1 MVTVYFVEDQKKDQE
16 LLIDYLDRFEKENAV
31 RFDVRPFTNASLFLS
46 QYKFD
51 GDIIFMDID
60 MPGLN
65 GFDASVELRKNDSRS
80 VLIFLTNLQQY
91 AIKGYSVN
99 AFDFIAKP
107 LSYCQF
113 STLMKR
119 ALKKASLDRESDVI
133 INTRNQI
140 FKLDIKLLTYIE
152 IIDHQLI
159 YHTDERDYACWET
172 MSSIK
177 DQFLEK
183 GFCSASVSVLVNLR
197 RVDSIT
203 SSVVTLND
211 AKKTKIFLSRSQK
224 KEFAKA
230 FTSYITGV

>member
-1 MVTVYFVEDQKKDQE
+1 MVTVYFVEDQKEDQE
-16 LLIDYLDRFEKENAV
+16 LLTCYLERFEKENAM
-31 RFDVRPFTNASLFLS
+31 RFDLRPFTSAALFLS

-107 LSYCQF
+107 LSYYQF
-113 STLMKR
+113 STLMRR
-119 ALKKASLDRESDVI
+119 ALKKASLDREGDVV
-133 INTRNQI
+133 INSHNQI
-140 FKLDIKLLTYIE
+140 FKLDIRSLTYIE
-152 IIDHQLI
+152 IINHQLI
-159 YHTDERDYACWET
+159 YHTDERDYSCWGT

-177 DQFLEK
+177 DQFLER

-197 RVDSIT
+197 RVDSIA

-211 AKKTKIFLSRSQK
+211 AKKTRIFLSRSQK

>member
-107 LSYCQF
+107 LSYYQF

-119 ALKKASLDRESDVI
+119 ALKKASLDRESDVV

-159 YHTDERDYACWET
+159 YHTDERDYVCWET

-177 DQFLEK
+177 EQFLGK

-203 SSVVTLND
+203 SAVVTLND

-230 FTSYITGV
+230 FASYITGV